1 MFIRFVSGEIDERSH
16 RAAGLF
22 CAVTQLEETCYIPKY
37 ELETLDEIVRW
48 FERHLASPFD
58 YLPEHTNY
66 DPAVCWFKS
75 TANECL
81 AKAWELV
88 TVLERNDILIWT
100 IKSYRTGCVFY
111 EDEFQVFALP
121 HRDARRRR

>member
-1 MFIRFVSGEIDERSH
+1 MFIRFVSGEIDERSR

-22 CAVTQLEETCYIPKY
+22 CAVTQLQETCYIPKY
-37 ELETLDEIVRW
+37 ELEALEDVMLW
-48 FERHLASPFD
+48 FERHLRSPFD
-58 YLPEHTNY
+58 YLWEHDRY

-75 TANECL
+75 TASECL

-88 TVLERNDILIWT
+88 TILERNDILIWT
-100 IKSYRTGCVFY
+100 IKSHRTGHVFY

-121 HRDARRRR
+121 HHLRRR